1 MPVLHRTHRLPR
13 LLLILLVLMLEAGTL
28 SVAARPVHANEVP
41 TTDPVRE
48 LARVA
53 EPLRSTVPGAPDGDL
68 RPLGRMIGSA
78 KIVGLG
84 EATHG
89 SRQFFTMKQRVFR
102 YLVEE
107 KGFTT
112 FALEAP
118 WSTGLVL
125 NEYVLYGKGDPAKI
139 MRKEFQ
145 SSYRIWN
152 TGEYLD
158 LLRWMRAHNVR
169 HPDHPVQFMGEDNG
183 YAGPELF
190 DEVTHYVSA
199 HHPKLLPEFR
209 RLYRELRPMGSV
221 EETVNGNLAKPVA
234 ERKRTA
240 AMVRRAYELL
250 QAQGPHGDG
259 QAYEWALQHARAI
272 SQTGTLYAYYDFDD
286 PEKIAQA
293 MLYRDQVMA
302 ENTVWWQRHTGH
314 RMLLSAHN
322 GHVSYESDNPEQYP
336 KTQGEFIR
344 QTAGAEYMNI
354 GYTFGQGAFNA
365 MDLTDPEEPYRR
377 FSVEPLGAGSN
388 EAVLERV
395 SGRDYYLDLRAVP
408 ESAQDWLMA
417 KRPTRSIGNSWPE
430 ALYETSLGRQ
440 FDVLIHLHRV
450 TAADL
455 LPTAR
460 ERKPRGCA
468 SGVTGAGHP
477 SVRCPRQG

>member
-1 MPVLHRTHRLPR
+1 MPVSHRSHRLPQ
-13 LLLILLVLMLEAGTL
+13 LLLLLLALT
-28 SVAARPVHANEVP
+28 VAAPSAHANAR
-41 TTDPVRE
+41 TTADPVRE

-53 EPLRSTVPGAPDGDL
+53 QPLRTTEPGAPGGDL

-84 EATHG
+84 EATHS
-89 SRQFFTMKQRVFR
+89 SRQFFTMKHRVFR

-125 NEYVLYGKGDPAKI
+125 DSYVLYGKGDPEKI

-152 TGEYLD
+152 TREYLD

-169 HPDHPVQFMGEDNG
+169 HPDHPVRFMGEDNG

-190 DEVTHYVSA
+190 DEVTNYVSA
-199 HHPKLLPEFR
+199 HHPRLLPEFR
-209 RLYRELRPMGSV
+209 RSYRALRPTGSV
-221 EETVNGNLAKPVA
+221 AETVDENLAKPIA
-234 ERKRTA
+234 ERERTA
-240 AMVRRAYELL
+240 TDVRRAYELL
-250 QAQGPHGDG
+250 RAQGPDGDRK
-259 QAYEWALQHARAI
+259 AYEWALQHARAI
-272 SQTGTLYAYYDFDD
+272 SQTGTLYAYYDLSD
-286 PEKIAQA
+286 PEKIARA

-336 KTQGEFIR
+336 KTQGKFLRE
-344 QTAGAEYMNI
+344 TVGAEYVNI
-354 GYTFGQGAFNA
+354 GYTFGQGSFNA

-388 EAVLERV
+388 EEVLERV
-395 SGRDYYLDLRAVP
+395 SRRDYYLDLRTVP
-408 ESAQDWLMA
+408 EPARDWLLA
-417 KRPTRSIGNSWPE
+417 KRPTRSIGNAWPE
-430 ALYETSLGRQ
+430 DPYHTSLGCQ

-455 LPTAR
+455 LPTA
-460 ERKPRGCA
+460 
-468 SGVTGAGHP
+468 
-477 SVRCPRQG
+477 

>member
-1 MPVLHRTHRLPR
+1 MPVSHRPHRSRRLP
-13 LLLILLVLMLEAGTL
+13 LLLLALTL
-28 SVAARPVHANEVP
+28 QVGALTVAAPTAHASART
-41 TTDPVRE
+41 TTDPARE
-48 LARVA
+48 LARAA
-53 EPLRSTVPGAPDGDL
+53 ESLRSTEPGAPGGDL

-84 EATHG
+84 EATHS
-89 SRQFFTMKQRVFR
+89 SRQFFTMKQRVLR

-125 NEYVLYGKGDPAKI
+125 NEYVLHGKGDPEKI

-152 TGEYLD
+152 TREYLD

-190 DEVTHYVSA
+190 DRVTDYVSA
-199 HHPKLLPEFR
+199 HHPRLLPEFR
-209 RLYRELRPMGSV
+209 RSYRELRPTGSV
-221 EETVNGNLAKPVA
+221 EETVNGNLAKPLA
-234 ERKRTA
+234 ERERIA
-240 AMVRRAYELL
+240 ANVRRAYELL
-250 QAQGPHGDG
+250 RAQGPDGDRR
-259 QAYEWALQHARAI
+259 AYEWVLQHARAI
-272 SQTGTLYAYYDFDD
+272 AQTGTLYAYYDFDD
-286 PEKIAQA
+286 PQKIARA
-293 MLYRDQVMA
+293 MLYRDQIMA

-344 QTAGAEYMNI
+344 ENVGPEYVNI
-354 GYTFGQGAFNA
+354 GYTFGQGSFNA

-388 EAVLERV
+388 EEVLERV
-395 SGRDYYLDLRAVP
+395 SRRDYYVDLRTVP
-408 ESAQDWLMA
+408 EPTRDWLLA
-417 KRPTRSIGNSWPE
+417 KRLTRSIGNSWPE
-430 ALYETSLGRQ
+430 SPYQTSLSRQ
-440 FDVLIHLHRV
+440 FDVLIHLHHV

-455 LPTAR
+455 LPTTR
-460 ERKPRGCA
+460 D
-468 SGVTGAGHP
+468 
-477 SVRCPRQG
+477 

>member
-1 MPVLHRTHRLPR
+1 MPVLHRSHRLHR
-13 LLLILLVLMLEAGTL
+13 LLLLLLALTLEAGMLT
-28 SVAARPVHANEVP
+28 VAARSAHANA
-41 TTDPVRE
+41 TTTADPVRE

-53 EPLRSTVPGAPDGDL
+53 EPLRSTDPGAPGGDL

-84 EATHG
+84 EATHS
-89 SRQFFTMKQRVFR
+89 SRQFFTMKHRVFR

-125 NEYVLYGKGDPAKI
+125 NEYVLYGKGDPEKI

-145 SSYRIWN
+145 SSYRLWN
-152 TGEYLD
+152 TREYLD
-158 LLRWMRAHNVR
+158 LLRWMRVHNVR
-169 HPDHPVQFMGEDNG
+169 HPDHRVQFMGEDNG

-190 DEVTHYVSA
+190 DEVTDYVSA
-199 HHPKLLPEFR
+199 HHPELLPEFR
-209 RLYRELRPMGSV
+209 RSYREFRPTGSV
-221 EETVNGNLAKPVA
+221 EETVNENMAKPIA

-240 AMVRRAYELL
+240 AAVRDAYELL
-250 QAQGPHGDG
+250 RAQGPDGDR
-259 QAYEWALQHARAI
+259 QAYEWVLQHARAI
-272 SQTGTLYAYYDFDD
+272 SQTSTFYSYYDFSD
-286 PEKIAQA
+286 PEKIARA
-293 MLYRDQVMA
+293 MLYRDQIMA

-344 QTAGAEYMNI
+344 EMAGAEYVNI
-354 GYTFGQGAFNA
+354 GYTFGQGSFNA
-365 MDLTDPEEPYRR
+365 LDLADPEEPYRR

-388 EAVLERV
+388 EEVLERV
-395 SGRDYYLDLRAVP
+395 SHRDYYLDLRAVP
-408 ESAQDWLMA
+408 EPTRDWLMA
-417 KRPTRSIGNSWPE
+417 KRLTRSIGNAWPE
-430 ALYETSLGRQ
+430 DPYQTSLGRH

-455 LPTAR
+455 LSTTR
-460 ERKPRGCA
+460 D
-468 SGVTGAGHP
+468 
-477 SVRCPRQG
+477 